1 MDLRELSQLTFYD
14 ECSHWW
20 IKTRFLY
27 LGESLKFFQHKIINI
42 REYGCGSGQNMLYLS
57 NFHNTNSIEGVDSCL
72 PENFTAPYNFAQL
85 NQECSPMIFDL
96 LAAPLTGLTWIADQI
111 HERVMDDFDPKTVL
125 SKQLLQLQMAF
136 DLGAMDE
143 DTFDAKEE
151 EILLALQAIE
161 DEGEDD
167 E

>member
-1 MDLRELSQLTFYD
+1 
-14 ECSHWW
+14 
-20 IKTRFLY
+20 
-27 LGESLKFFQHKIINI
+27 
-42 REYGCGSGQNMLYLS
+42 
-57 NFHNTNSIEGVDSCL
+57 
-72 PENFTAPYNFAQL
+72 
-85 NQECSPMIFDL
+85 MIFDL